1 MRLILDPR
9 VNARA
14 CLVTGRVTG
23 ALRELRGTSIPRRGG
38 CAHALVHWAPGVNP
52 FSFRIENFWGH
63 CCSLAAPK
71 MGVVGCA
78 LDIFR
83 AFSRTREA
91 AALNLLEGSFP
102 RTEEKRPLSPHMPDE
117 CLAARRS
124 QSGQRLVKAW
134 RSRRSA

>member
-1 MRLILDPR
+1 MRLILGPR

-23 ALRELRGTSIPRRGG
+23 ALREPRAANIPSRGG

-52 FSFRIENFWGH
+52 FLGALLFPCGTENG
-63 CCSLAAPK
+63 
-71 MGVVGCA
+71 GVGCA

-102 RTEEKRPLSPHMPDE
+102 GTKEKRPLSPHMSDE
-117 CLAARRS
+117 CLAAGRS
-124 QSGQRLVKAW
+124 QSGQRLVRA
-134 RSRRSA
+134 